1 MALRTDKSV
10 LVTNL
15 RHELGFD
22 DNANV
27 GKAYDS
33 KLLYHLNAEYERLW
47 YDHDWP
53 HLWGD
58 ADNSWFDLATE
69 AGERYY
75 DFPAGMDPLSI
86 RNVWVK
92 WGDVWQ
98 PVHPNISVVHYTQYD
113 SDADIRNDP
122 VMRWRRHTDEQIELW
137 PVPASALTVRFEGRK
152 AFAKL
157 VNDDDECFLDDQLVV
172 LHAAAKIKKTRKG
185 ESGYG
190 AEQAKLARRH
200 YAMLKHRTRNT
211 KKISFLPG
219 VPLEAQLPRVSVAR
233 VVESS

>member
-22 DNANV
+22 ENV
-27 GKAYDS
+27 NVNKAYDA

-53 HLWGD
+53 HLWGT
-58 ADNSWFDLATE
+58 ADNSWFDKETE

-75 DFPAGMDPLSI
+75 DFPTGMDPLTI
-86 RNVWVK
+86 RKVWVK

-98 PVHPNISVVHYTQYD
+98 PLQPGISVAHYTQYD
-113 SDADIRNDP
+113 SDADIRTDP
-122 VMRWRRHTDEQIELW
+122 AMRWRRHTDQQFEVW
-137 PVPASALTVRFEGRK
+137 PVPATALTLRFDARQ
-152 AFAKL
+152 AFAPL
-157 VNDDDECFLDDQLVV
+157 VDDADECMLDDQLVV

-200 YAMLKHRTRNT
+200 YAMLKMRTGHNRR
-211 KKISFLPG
+211 ISFLPG
-219 VPLEAQLPRVSVAR
+219 VPLEAQMPRVSVAR